1 MGAAGGALI
10 YRMAQTGIGFLGGV
24 YSPPAYSSHPHM
36 QAAQAARLPGG
47 GGTLHVPRSR
57 EDSQSPRAEGQ
68 GLYAQRSP
76 GPADVPVPETDRT
89 CVSH

>member
-1 MGAAGGALI
+1 MGTAGGILT
-10 YRMAQTGIGFLGGV
+10 YRTAQAGLGFLGGV
-24 YSPPAYSSHPHM
+24 YSPPAFSSHPHM
-36 QAAQAARLPGG
+36 QAAQPGRLPEG

-68 GLYAQRSP
+68 GLHAQRSS
-76 GPADVPVPETDRT
+76 GPADVPIPETDRT